1 VAERASEDGILGL
14 LPCIRL
20 GAAAAKRATSAVA
33 ARRAVDASC
42 GMATV
47 TEMSEVPN
55 LIRAG
60 LRQRAHDQLR
70 ARLHVRGAG

>member
-1 VAERASEDGILGL
+1 VASERAKMAMPSSCQGCHHGILGL

-47 TEMSEVPN
+47 TEM
-55 LIRAG
+55 RALKLA
-60 LRQRAHDQLR
+60 LREQNKS
-70 ARLHVRGAG
+70 